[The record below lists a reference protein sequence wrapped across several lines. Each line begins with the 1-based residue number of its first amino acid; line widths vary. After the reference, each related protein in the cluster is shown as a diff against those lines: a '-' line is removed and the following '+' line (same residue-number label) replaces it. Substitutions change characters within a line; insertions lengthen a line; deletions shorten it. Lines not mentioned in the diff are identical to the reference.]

1 MGGVY
6 TCLNQ
11 RRGTIIE
18 EIPME
23 GTPLSVLKCYLPV
36 AESFG
41 FTGALREHTKGQAF
55 P

>member
-18 EIPME
+18 ECPLE

-36 AESFG
+36 SESFG
-41 FTGALREHTKGQAF
+41 FTGALRESTKG
-55 P
+55 

>member
-11 RRGTIIE
+11 RRGQIVE
-18 EIPME
+18 EE
-23 GTPLSVLKCYLPV
+23 ALQGTPLGLLKCYLPV

-41 FTGALREHTKGQAF
+41 FTSSLREHTKG
-55 P
+55 